1 MPSPRTSRIR
11 SRLAVLPR
19 ALLAL
24 ASTAGRRR
32 PESRPA
38 RILVAHHLLL
48 GDTLMLTPLLA
59 KLRELFP
66 QAEVMMTV
74 SPPIAPLYSG
84 RPYGVRVA
92 SYDPRDPAG
101 HAALLAESGYDLAIV
116 PGDNRYSWL
125 AAASGARWIV
135 AFGGDR
141 PAYKSWPVD
150 ELRPYPDIPMAWG
163 DAVATLVDGDEP
175 LPYDPREWSPP
186 IAAAYERPGAPYA
199 VLHVGASTPLKLWAP
214 ERWRELAARIAA
226 LGLGIVW
233 SGGSGERHI
242 VQSIDAQG
250 RHASYAGLLD
260 LPQMWH
266 LIAGARLLVCPDTG
280 IAHLGRLV
288 DTPTVALFGP
298 GSATLG
304 GKGRFWRDS
313 PYVALIE
320 EPFPCRNQHVLFKR
334 EIGWVQRCGRST
346 RECSHG
352 KCMDALEAANV
363 YREAVALLDAGHG
376 SRA

>member
-1 MPSPRTSRIR
+1 MPSQRTSRTR
-11 SRLAVLPR
+11 ARLAVLPR
-19 ALLAL
+19 ALRAL

-32 PESRPA
+32 PASQPA

-59 KLRELFP
+59 KLRERFP
-66 QAEVMMTV
+66 QAEVVMTV
-74 SPPIAPLYSG
+74 SPPIAPLYGG
-84 RPYGVRVA
+84 RPYGVRA
-92 SYDPRDPAG
+92 TSYDPRAS
-101 HAALLAESGYDLAIV
+101 HAALFAEPGYDLAIV

-125 AAASGARWIV
+125 AAALGARWIV

-150 ELRPYPDIPMAWG
+150 ELRPYPDVPTAWG
-163 DAVATLVDGDEP
+163 DAVAKLIDGSEP
-175 LPYDPREWSPP
+175 LPYDPREWRPP
-186 IAAAYERPGAPYA
+186 IAAGFERPKAPYA
-199 VLHVGASTPLKLWAP
+199 LLHVGASTPLKLWAP
-214 ERWRELAARIAA
+214 ERWRELAARLAG

-233 SGGSGERHI
+233 SGGPGEGHI
-242 VQSIDAQG
+242 AQSIDAQG
-250 RHASYAGLLD
+250 RHVSYAGLLD
-260 LPQMWH
+260 LPQMWQ

-298 GSATLG
+298 GSATLCG
-304 GKGRFWRDS
+304 NGRFWRNS
-313 PYVALIE
+313 PYVALTE
-320 EPFPCRNQHVLFKR
+320 EPFPCRDQQVLFKR
-334 EIGWVQRCGRST
+334 EIGWVQRCARST

-352 KCMDALEAANV
+352 KCMDALDVTHV

-376 SRA
+376 ARA

>member
-1 MPSPRTSRIR
+1 MRA
-11 SRLAVLPR
+11 RLAVMPR
-19 ALLAL
+19 AVW
-24 ASTAGRRR
+24 SITRSAGRRKAMR
-32 PESRPA
+32 NPA
-38 RILVAHHLLL
+38 RILVSHNLLL
-48 GDTLMLTPLLA
+48 GDTLMLAPLLA
-59 KLRELFP
+59 KLRAQHP
-66 QAEVMMTV
+66 GADVVMTV
-74 SPPIAPLYSG
+74 SPPIAPLYAG

-92 SYDPRDPAG
+92 SYDPRDPAS
-101 HAALLAESGYDLAIV
+101 HAALFAESGYDLAIV

-125 AAASGARWIV
+125 AAALGARWIV

-150 ELRPYPDIPMAWG
+150 ELRPYPDVPMTWG

-175 LPYDPREWSPP
+175 LPYDPRDWSPP
-186 IAAAYERPGAPYA
+186 IAAAYERPGAHYA
-199 VLHVGASTPLKLWAP
+199 VLHVGAGTPLKLWAP
-214 ERWRELAARIAA
+214 ERWRELAARLAA

-233 SGGSGERHI
+233 SGGPGERHI
-242 VQSIDAQG
+242 AQSIDAQG

-288 DTPTVALFGP
+288 GTPTVALFGP
-298 GSATLG
+298 GSAILC
-304 GKGRFWRDS
+304 GKGRFWRNS
-313 PYVALIE
+313 PYVALTE
-320 EPFPCRNQHVLFKR
+320 EPFFCRNQHVLFKR

-352 KCMDALEAANV
+352 KCMDALDVTHV
-363 YREAVALLDAGHG
+363 YREAVALLDAMHG